1 MKEPDSAD
9 TLAFASSA
17 EQISLSLFE
26 LYLSLHELSKY
37 KIYVN
42 ETFVLNT
49 FILLQTNT
57 FFCLRLVI
65 DQI

>member
-49 FILLQTNT
+49 FILL
-57 FFCLRLVI
+57 
-65 DQI
+65 